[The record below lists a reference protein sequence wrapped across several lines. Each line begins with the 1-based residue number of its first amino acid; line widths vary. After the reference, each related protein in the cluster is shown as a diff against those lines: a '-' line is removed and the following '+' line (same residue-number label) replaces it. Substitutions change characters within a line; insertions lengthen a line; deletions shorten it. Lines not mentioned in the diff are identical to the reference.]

1 MSEKIWFITGAS
13 RGFGR
18 LWTEAALKRGDKV
31 VATARNVAALAP
43 LVEAHGD
50 SVLALALDVNDRAA
64 VLSAVTQAQ
73 ARFGRIDVVINNAGF
88 GVAGMVEELG
98 EADVR
103 AQFDTNVYGALWVTQ
118 AVLPIMRAQKSGH
131 ILSVSSLLGVVA
143 LPHLGIYNASK
154 WALEGL
160 METLSQE
167 VGAMGVKVTLIEPG
181 AYSTDFSDASSMRF
195 SQPIDAYEEVRQQ
208 AAASFT
214 PEMFGDPAATAEA
227 VLKVVDADAP
237 PLRIFLG
244 AVNLPFARQVYEQ
257 RLATWDSWADV
268 AAKAHGAPATA
279 AR

>member
-18 LWTEAALKRGDKV
+18 LWTEAALRRGDKV
-31 VATARNVAALAP
+31 VATARNVATLAP

-50 SVLALALDVNDRAA
+50 AVLALALDVNDRAA
-64 VLSAVTQAQ
+64 VQSAVAQAQ

-103 AQFDTNVYGALWVTQ
+103 AQFETNVFGALWVTQ
-118 AVLPIMRAQKSGH
+118 AVLPLMRAQKSGH

-143 LPHLGIYNASK
+143 MPNLGIYNASK

-208 AAASFT
+208 AVASFT

-244 AVNLPFARQVYEQ
+244 AVAGPFTRQVYEQ
-257 RLATWDSWADV
+257 RLATWDGWADV
-268 AAKAHGAPATA
+268 AAKAHGAPARA
-279 AR
+279 AG

>member
-18 LWTEAALKRGDKV
+18 LWTEAALQRGDKV
-31 VATARNVAALAP
+31 VATARNAATLAP

-50 SVLALALDVNDRAA
+50 AVLALPLDVNDRAA
-64 VLSAVTQAQ
+64 VLSAVAQAQ

-88 GVAGMVEELG
+88 GVSGVVEELG

-103 AQFDTNVYGALWVTQ
+103 AQFDTNVFGALWVTQ

-143 LPHLGIYNASK
+143 VPNLGIYNASK

-160 METLSQE
+160 METLAQE

-181 AYSTDFSDASSMRF
+181 AYTTDFGDASSMRF
-195 SQPIDAYEEVRQQ
+195 SPPIDAYEEVRQQ

-227 VLKVVDADAP
+227 VLQVVDADAP

-244 AVNLPFARQVYEQ
+244 AVAGPFARQVYEQ

-268 AAKAHGAPATA
+268 SVKAHGEPAAA

>member
-18 LWTEAALKRGDKV
+18 LWTEAALQRGDKV
-31 VATARNVAALAP
+31 VATARNAATLAP

-50 SVLALALDVNDRAA
+50 AVLALPLDVNDRAA
-64 VLSAVTQAQ
+64 VLSAVAQAQ

-88 GVAGMVEELG
+88 GVSGVVEELG

-103 AQFDTNVYGALWVTQ
+103 AQFDTNVFGALWVTQ

-143 LPHLGIYNASK
+143 VPNLGIYNASK

-160 METLSQE
+160 METLAQE

-181 AYSTDFSDASSMRF
+181 AYTTDFGDASSMRF
-195 SQPIDAYEEVRQQ
+195 SPPIDAYEDVRQQ

-227 VLKVVDADAP
+227 VLQVVDADAP

-244 AVNLPFARQVYEQ
+244 AVAGPFARQVYEQ

-268 AAKAHGAPATA
+268 SVKAHGAPAAA

>member
-18 LWTEAALKRGDKV
+18 LWTQAALQRGDKV
-31 VATARNVAALAP
+31 VATARNAATLAP

-50 SVLALALDVNDRAA
+50 AVLALALDVNDRAA
-64 VLSAVTQAQ
+64 VQSAVAQAQ

-103 AQFDTNVYGALWVTQ
+103 AQFDTNVFGALWVTQ

-131 ILSVSSLLGVVA
+131 ILSVSSLLGVVTM
-143 LPHLGIYNASK
+143 PNLGIYNASK
-154 WALEGL
+154 WALEGM
-160 METLSQE
+160 MESLSQE

-181 AYSTDFSDASSMRF
+181 AYSTDFGDASSMRF
-195 SQPIDAYEEVRQQ
+195 SQPIAAYDAVRQQ
-208 AAASFT
+208 AVASFT
-214 PEMFGDPAATAEA
+214 PEMYGDPAATAEA

-237 PLRIFLG
+237 PLRLFLG

-268 AAKAHGAPATA
+268 STKAHGAPATA
-279 AR
+279 AS

>member
-18 LWTEAALKRGDKV
+18 LWTEAALRRGDRV
-31 VATARNVAALAP
+31 VATARNVATLAP

-50 SVLALALDVNDRAA
+50 AVLALALDVNDRAA
-64 VLSAVTQAQ
+64 VQSAVAQAQ

-118 AVLPIMRAQKSGH
+118 AVLPLMRAQKSGH

-143 LPHLGIYNASK
+143 MPNLGIYNASK

-208 AAASFT
+208 AVASFT

-227 VLKVVDADAP
+227 VLQVVDADAP

-244 AVNLPFARQVYEQ
+244 AVAGPFARQVYEQ

-268 AAKAHGAPATA
+268 SAKAHGAPARA
-279 AR
+279 AG

>member
-18 LWTEAALKRGDKV
+18 LWAEAALKRGDKV
-31 VATARNVAALAP
+31 VATARNIDTLAP
-43 LVEAHGD
+43 LAEAYGA
-50 SVLALALDVNDRAA
+50 SVLALTLDVNERDAVTAA
-64 VLSAVTQAQ
+64 VAQAQ
-73 ARFGRIDVVINNAGF
+73 RHFGRIDVVVNNAGF
-88 GVAGMVEELG
+88 GVAGAIEELD
-98 EADVR
+98 EAGVR
-103 AQFDTNVYGALWVTQ
+103 AQFDTNVFGALWVTQ

-131 ILSVSSLLGVVA
+131 ILSVSSLLGIVA
-143 LPHLGIYNASK
+143 VPNLGIYNASK

-160 METLSQE
+160 MDTLAQE

-195 SQPIDAYEEVRQQ
+195 SQPLEAYDEVRQR

-214 PEMFGDPAATAEA
+214 PDMFGDPAATAEA
-227 VLKVVDADAP
+227 VLKVVDADTP

-244 AVNLPFARQVYEQ
+244 AVAGPFARQVYEQ
-257 RLATWDSWADV
+257 RLATWDAWADV
-268 AAKAHGAPATA
+268 AVKAHGAPATP

>member
-18 LWTEAALKRGDKV
+18 LWTEAALQRGDKV
-31 VATARNVAALAP
+31 VATARNVATLAP

-50 SVLALALDVNDRAA
+50 AVLALTLDVNDRAA
-64 VLSAVTQAQ
+64 VLSAVAQAQ

-88 GVAGMVEELG
+88 GVSGVVEELG

-103 AQFDTNVYGALWVTQ
+103 AQFDTNVFGALWVTQ

-143 LPHLGIYNASK
+143 VPNLGIYNASK

-160 METLSQE
+160 METLAQE

-181 AYSTDFSDASSMRF
+181 AYTTDFGDASSMRF

-214 PEMFGDPAATAEA
+214 PAMFGDPAATAEA
-227 VLKVVDADAP
+227 VLQVVDADAP
-237 PLRIFLG
+237 PLRLFLG
-244 AVNLPFARQVYEQ
+244 AVAGPFARQVYEQ

-268 AAKAHGAPATA
+268 SVKAHGAPATA
-279 AR
+279 AG